1 MALHYG
7 RTIYIE
13 YLAPDAT
20 VNSDVENQTTC
31 YKINIYVIVHFRN
44 QRRFVPEEVNYSVAG
59 TQGAMVNHI
68 IKKVEN
74 PLDTIQQFSQ

>member
-31 YKINIYVIVHFRN
+31 YKINIYVICSQMLGVVVHFRN
-44 QRRFVPEEVNYSVAG
+44 QRRFVPEEVNRCVLQEHRA
-59 TQGAMVNHI
+59 
-68 IKKVEN
+68 
-74 PLDTIQQFSQ
+74 LW